1 MIATVARI
9 LLAKYGIPQSPNL
22 HIRCICHVV
31 NLVVQAI
38 LATLGEVDNPDEIDY
53 YSLNKEQ
60 PFHLDIDADPD
71 QVELDNEEF
80 EDRAEG
86 EVADWENI
94 TMEED
99 EKMKATESP
108 LSKVCS
114 FSTGIESLLISD
126 PC

>member
-1 MIATVARI
+1 MVIATVACI
-9 LLAKYGIPQSPNL
+9 LLAKYRIPQSPNL
-22 HIRCICHVV
+22 HIHCTCHIV

-38 LATLGEVDNPDEIDY
+38 LAALGEVDNPNEIDY

-60 PFHLDIDADPD
+60 PFHFNIDTDPD
-71 QVELDNEEF
+71 QNELDNEEF
-80 EDRAEG
+80 EDHAED
-86 EVADWENI
+86 EVVDWENI

-114 FSTGIESLLISD
+114 FNAVTS
-126 PC
+126 PY